1 MGDGMKHFWR
11 LLRRILIWTAG
22 MGLAALIC
30 VMNFHILW
38 NYGFWANVSSEA
50 LEGDAFRAMDFSDG
64 GLEQIKH
71 LADETGMELSDA
83 ASIVMLRYGFAPN
96 KWEIDRTDA
105 KDLLEWKT
113 VLDTAASPAYETIRA
128 AYRSVL
134 ADIRYFPVPDSLDPD
149 RTAVTFADTWKEQR
163 SYGGERLHEGTDLMG
178 ASYERGTY
186 PVISMTD
193 GVVEKLGW
201 LEKGG
206 WRVGIRAPA
215 GGYFYYAHL
224 YSYAS
229 GLKEGDRIKAGQLLG
244 YMGDSG
250 YGKEEGTVGKFPVH
264 LHLGIYLET
273 DRMEEMSVNPCQIL
287 AYAQKY
293 KLTYDY

>member
-1 MGDGMKHFWR
+1 
-11 LLRRILIWTAG
+11 

-96 KWEIDRTDA
+96 KWEIARTDA

-206 WRVGIRAPA
+206 WRVGIRAGPS
-215 GGYFYYAHL
+215 GGYFYYAHP

-229 GLKEGDRIKAGQLLG
+229 GLKEGDRNQGGPASGLYGRQRVWKGRRDRGKVSGASPLG
-244 YMGDSG
+244 NLSGNRPDGGDERESLPDSCVCA
-250 YGKEEGTVGKFPVH
+250 KV
-264 LHLGIYLET
+264 
-273 DRMEEMSVNPCQIL
+273 QINL
-287 AYAQKY
+287 
-293 KLTYDY
+293 